1 MSAPEKRYRDA
12 AGRHDAARA
21 EAARASRRM
30 GVVRVATF
38 VAAAAAFLGWDVLEG
53 GAATVALWLGLALVA
68 VFLAEVSVHRRH
80 RRKERWHAALLA
92 LAREG
97 LHRLDR
103 RWEELEAS
111 LPPGERAVEPPPPD
125 HPYARDL
132 DVVGSASLLRILG
145 PVTSEPGRDRLLGWL
160 LTPAPPAEAV
170 LRREAVEELAPL
182 LEARSEF
189 AAHGRLEAPA
199 EPGRLAPF
207 LTWAEGESWLASRP
221 LLVWAARILPPVLLA
236 LVAGDVFM
244 GWGPWWLLP
253 GLAQLVVL
261 RRTLGP
267 LGRELGRA
275 ASGGPVLPAYVP
287 QLRILEEGGW
297 SAPRLRELAARVD
310 RDGEAASASLGRLS
324 GLLDTVESRR
334 NMVYAT
340 LAPVLLL
347 DVHLAG
353 RLDRWRATHGSGVRG
368 WLEALGEWEALS
380 ALASLAHD
388 HPDWVF
394 PEWVEDGAA
403 VVEAASVGHPLLR
416 PDECV
421 RNDVEV
427 GPPGSF
433 LLVTGSN
440 MSGKSTLLRALGTNV
455 VLAHAGG
462 PVCAGSFRLP
472 ALRVHTSMRIDD
484 SLARGVS
491 LFMAELLRVRDI
503 VRAAD
508 ADGAP
513 VFYLLDEILHGTNT
527 AERRVAAR
535 GVVRHLL
542 AAGAVGAVSTHD
554 LTLARSPELEAA
566 ARAVHFREEVEE
578 VPDGEGGARTRLDF
592 DYTLREGIATTRNAL
607 KLLDAVGL
615 GGLELEAEPDDP
627 PADGPGEPPRG

>member
-1 MSAPEKRYRDA
+1 MSAPEERYRDA

-21 EAARASRRM
+21 DAARASHRM
-30 GVVRVATF
+30 GVVRIATF
-38 VAAAAAFLGWDVLEG
+38 VAAAGAFLAWDVLEG
-53 GAATVALWLGLALVA
+53 APATAALWVGLALVA
-68 VFLAEVSVHRRH
+68 VFLAEVSAHRRH
-80 RRKERWHAALLA
+80 RRRERWHGALLA

-103 RWEELEAS
+103 RWEELAAS
-111 LPPGERAVEPPPPD
+111 LPDSERAVEAPAAD

-132 DVVGSASLLRILG
+132 DVVGAASLMRLLG

-160 LTPAPPAEAV
+160 LAPSGPAEASA
-170 LRREAVEELAPL
+170 RREAVEELAPL
-182 LEARSEF
+182 LGIRSEF
-189 AAHGRLEAPA
+189 SAHGRLEAPS

-207 LTWAEGESWLASRP
+207 LSWAEGGSWLASHP
-221 LLVWAARILPPVLLA
+221 LLVWAARILPPVLLG
-236 LVAGDVFM
+236 LVAADVFM
-244 GWGPWWLLP
+244 GWGAWWLLP
-253 GLAQLVVL
+253 GLAQVAVL

-297 SAPRLRELAARVD
+297 SAPRLRELGARME
-310 RDGEAASASLGRLS
+310 REGEPASESLGRLA

-353 RLDRWRATHGSGVRG
+353 RLDRWRAAHGAEVRG
-368 WLEALGEWEALS
+368 WLDALGEWEALS

-388 HPDWVF
+388 HPGWAF
-394 PEWVEDGAA
+394 PDWVEDGPA
-403 VVEAASVGHPLLR
+403 VVEAAAVGHPLLR

-462 PVCAGSFRLP
+462 PVCARSFRLP

-508 ADGAP
+508 DSGPP

-535 GVVRHLL
+535 GVIRHLL
-542 AAGAVGAVSTHD
+542 DAGAVGAVSTHD
-554 LTLARSPELEAA
+554 LTLARSPDLEAA
-566 ARAVHFREEVEE
+566 ARAVHFREEVVEA
-578 VPDGEGGARTRLDF
+578 PDGAGGTRTRLDF
-592 DYTLREGIATTRNAL
+592 DYTLRPGIATTRNAL
-607 KLLDAVGL
+607 KLLEAVGL
-615 GGLELEAEPDDP
+615 GGLELEDEERPEADP
-627 PADGPGEPPRG
+627 GTDRP